1 MDFFKILFTGTI
13 FIVFLGLIVS
23 IRYIKIKID
32 EIIKNGNFNNTIE
45 EYSLLSSFKLK
56 SYRDEMVLLTFGVI
70 SYIFSNF
77 YYELYLVNIVL
88 LLTFLYSSLVIIQS
102 LFFRRLYEQ
111 PYFEE
116 EKLYETSNDS
126 IFNKG
131 LEDKLKKVKL
141 LGKEN
146 SMTKKV
152 LILEFM
158 KTKIENNVLRKMI
171 LFIYFYFVSISQI
184 LLLIFGIIYWVLKIK
199 GKI

>member
-1 MDFFKILFTGTI
+1 MDFLKILFTGTI

-32 EIIKNGNFNNTIE
+32 EMIKLGNFNNTIE
-45 EYSLLSSFKLK
+45 EYSLLSSFKTK
-56 SYRDEMVLLTFGVI
+56 SYSDEMVLLTFGVI

-88 LLTFLYSSLVIIQS
+88 LLTFLYSSLVTIQG
-102 LFFRRLYEQ
+102 LFFSRLYEQ

-126 IFNKG
+126 VFNKS

-152 LILEFM
+152 VIFEFL

-171 LFIYFYFVSISQI
+171 LFIYFYFVSISQM

>member
-126 IFNKG
+126 VFNKG

>member
-1 MDFFKILFTGTI
+1 MDFLKILFTGTI

-32 EIIKNGNFNNTIE
+32 EMIKLGNFNNTIE
-45 EYSLLSSFKLK
+45 EYSLLSSFKTK
-56 SYRDEMVLLTFGVI
+56 SYSDEMVLLTFGVI

-88 LLTFLYSSLVIIQS
+88 LLTFLYSSLVTIQG

-126 IFNKG
+126 VFNKS

-152 LILEFM
+152 VIFEFL

-171 LFIYFYFVSISQI
+171 LFIYFYFVSISQM

>member
-1 MDFFKILFTGTI
+1 MDFLKILFTGTI

-32 EIIKNGNFNNTIE
+32 ETIKNGNFNNTIE

-126 IFNKG
+126 VFNKG

-152 LILEFM
+152 VIFEFL

-171 LFIYFYFVSISQI
+171 LFIYFYFVSISQM

>member
-1 MDFFKILFTGTI
+1 M
-13 FIVFLGLIVS
+13 
-23 IRYIKIKID
+23 
-32 EIIKNGNFNNTIE
+32 
-45 EYSLLSSFKLK
+45 
-56 SYRDEMVLLTFGVI
+56 
-70 SYIFSNF
+70 
-77 YYELYLVNIVL
+77 
-88 LLTFLYSSLVIIQS
+88 
-102 LFFRRLYEQ
+102 YEQ

-126 IFNKG
+126 VFNKS

-152 LILEFM
+152 VIFEFM

-171 LFIYFYFVSISQI
+171 LFIYFYFVSISQM